1 MTELVRWQD
10 PFRELVSLRDAM
22 DRLFEESFVR
32 PFGWVSPVE
41 SAMALDMYETDDNLV
56 IKAALPGVLPE
67 NVDVTIEGDRLRIEG
82 EVKADEEMDK
92 GKVHIR
98 ERRYGKFS
106 RVILLPTD
114 VQSDKAKAEFKDGI
128 LTLTLPKA
136 EELKPK
142 RIKISTAK

>member
-1 MTELVRWQD
+1 
-10 PFRELVSLRDAM
+10 M

-41 SAMALDMYETDDNLV
+41 SGMALDMYETDDNLV
-56 IKAALPGVLPE
+56 VKAALPGVAPE
-67 NVDVTIEGDRLRIEG
+67 NVEVTIEGDRLRIEG
-82 EVKADEEMDK
+82 ELKADEEMNK

-142 RIKISTAK
+142 RIKISTTK

>member
-142 RIKISTAK
+142 RIKISAAK

>member
-10 PFRELVSLRDAM
+10 PFRDLVSLRDAM

-32 PFGWVSPVE
+32 PFGWVAPAE
-41 SAMALDMYETDDNLV
+41 SGLALDMYETDEDLV
-56 IKAALPGVLPE
+56 VKAALPGVSPE

-92 GKVHIR
+92 GKIHVR

-106 RVILLPTD
+106 RAILLPTE
-114 VQSDKAKAEFKDGI
+114 VQTDKAKAEFKDGI

-136 EELKPK
+136 EEMKPK
-142 RIKISTAK
+142 RIKISTTK

>member
-10 PFRELVSLRDAM
+10 PFRDLVSLRDAM

-32 PFGWVSPVE
+32 PFGWVAPTE
-41 SAMALDMYETDDNLV
+41 GGLALDMYETDEDLV
-56 IKAALPGVLPE
+56 VKAALPGVSPE

-92 GKVHIR
+92 GKIHVR

-106 RVILLPTD
+106 RAILLPTE
-114 VQSDKAKAEFKDGI
+114 VQTDKAKAEFKDGV

-136 EELKPK
+136 EEMKPK
-142 RIKISTAK
+142 RIKISTTK